1 MNLYAE
7 SSAVL
12 AWLFDESSGTASR
25 EALASAELIIT
36 SELTL
41 IECDRVLVRASAIGE
56 IAEADA
62 ASLRAVLR
70 RAAAHWVLLRLEDE
84 VSERAR
90 RAFPVEPVRTL
101 DAIHLSSALVARS
114 AVHDVSVLSLDSRIR
129 ANSAMLGLPVLPA

>member
-12 AWLFDESSGTASR
+12 AWLFDEPSGAASR

-70 RAAAHWVLLRLEDE
+70 RAAVHWVLLRLEDE